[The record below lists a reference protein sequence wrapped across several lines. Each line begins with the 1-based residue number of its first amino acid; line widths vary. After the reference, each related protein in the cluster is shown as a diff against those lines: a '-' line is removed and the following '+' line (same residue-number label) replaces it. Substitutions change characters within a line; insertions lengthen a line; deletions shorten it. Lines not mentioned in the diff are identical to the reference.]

1 MTRRNRETL
10 RNFFGDGALPTKD
23 HFGDLV
29 DSMLNMSDEGFRKSA
44 QNGLEISTPGGHDA
58 LLSFYRDQSP
68 QAALWS
74 LRYGGERE
82 RLCFHS
88 SPHDGDALPP
98 VLALDATAK
107 VGINTATPRS
117 TLDVGGVISS
127 QGRHGSYPVVSEDA
141 LLADGEWHDLT
152 DTLQGCQ
159 AFEVMAGTGHAGT
172 GRYALL
178 YAVALNTFNPTG
190 LLEFWSARKRIRCDH
205 AYYSRRCDK
214 LQLRWHGTSGKGAAY
229 RLQIRSGCD
238 YGSQVRIRCFLTRL
252 WFDEAMRGAVPSPT

>member
-1 MTRRNRETL
+1 MTCRNRETL

-44 QNGLEISTPGGHDA
+44 QNGVEISTPGGHDA

-68 QAALWS
+68 QLSLWS
-74 LRYGGERE
+74 LRYGAERE
-82 RLCFHS
+82 QLCFHAS
-88 SPHDGDALPP
+88 ARGPADQPP
-98 VLALDATAK
+98 VLSLDTAAR
-107 VGINTATPRS
+107 VGINTTAPRS
-117 TLDVGGVISS
+117 TLDVGGVISA
-127 QGRHGSYPVVSEDA
+127 QGRLGSYAVASEAA

-152 DTLQGCQ
+152 DALQGCQ
-159 AFEVMAGTGHAGT
+159 AFEVMAGTGHTGT

-178 YAVALNTFNPTG
+178 HAIALNTYNPTG

-214 LQLRWHGTSGKGAAY
+214 LQLRWHGSSGKGAAY

-238 YGSQVRIRCFLTRL
+238 YGAQVRIQCFLTRL
-252 WFDEAMRGAVPSPT
+252 WFDESMRESLL